1 MFAPE
6 GYVRWIDLVDEVYD
20 WSHRIL
26 LAYELELTGEDPNFA
41 FVESTDAADVR
52 LGSAYK
58 NISSLYSDQNK
69 ASDKEKR
76 VLEFQKVTREIQ
88 FTASL
93 VTYLHLSEILLQ
105 FDTLLSSPTGLTMR
119 APDQML
125 LHGDRLDWCPLNN
138 PIRSTS
144 EFTTLFRLFDEYK
157 FSGLDLGNRYCF
169 IEPSTGI
176 ITLKNNSLSM
186 LAEASSVN
194 LSPEEIEEFYIRCVK
209 PFLGFSIVWN
219 SKNFPLDL
227 SELLGSISA
236 FEPHW
241 NVSETH
247 NSKMD
252 SKLTTGKR
260 GRKPTGAR
268 EEYFRRYPD
277 NKPSG
282 VSFDAIS
289 AELSDAGFPISA
301 RQVQNYERSRS
312 K

>member
-138 PIRSTS
+138 PIRSAS
-144 EFTTLFRLFDEYK
+144 EFTTLFRLTC
-157 FSGLDLGNRYCF
+157 S
-169 IEPSTGI
+169 PS
-176 ITLKNNSLSM
+176 
-186 LAEASSVN
+186 
-194 LSPEEIEEFYIRCVK
+194 SPLI
-209 PFLGFSIVWN
+209 
-219 SKNFPLDL
+219 
-227 SELLGSISA
+227 
-236 FEPHW
+236 
-241 NVSETH
+241 
-247 NSKMD
+247 
-252 SKLTTGKR
+252 
-260 GRKPTGAR
+260 
-268 EEYFRRYPD
+268 
-277 NKPSG
+277 
-282 VSFDAIS
+282 
-289 AELSDAGFPISA
+289 
-301 RQVQNYERSRS
+301 
-312 K
+312 